1 MRISDW
7 SSDVCSS
14 DLGASVALV
23 GTVTLVVAIL
33 HDVALLRAGA
43 PASALH
49 GMGLLVFVFAHA
61 TVLGGRP
68 NAAFAAAESLS
79 RDLRQLN
86 LTLERKVADRKSTR
100 LNSSH

>member
-61 TVLGGRP
+61 TVLGGRL
-68 NAAFAAAESLS
+68 NAAFAAAERSAERRVGTDCVSTCRS
-79 RDLRQLN
+79 RW
-86 LTLERKVADRKSTR
+86 STYP
-100 LNSSH
+100 